1 MSFNLSSF
9 IYLLFVP
16 LITFSKDLKMLIVK
30 DTDTN
35 YILYM
40 QLFKKKAQ
48 QIISVS
54 KNLI

>member
-1 MSFNLSSF
+1 
-9 IYLLFVP
+9 
-16 LITFSKDLKMLIVK
+16 MLIVK

-40 QLFKKKAQ
+40 QLFKKKKAQ